1 MAEGSA
7 PFLKV
12 IRGDA
17 TPEEIAAL
25 VVTLSAIAAAQ
36 ASGPAE
42 PPKAVRNWSNP
53 ARLVRTP
60 VHPSA
65 GGWRRSVF

>member
-1 MAEGSA
+1 VAESSA

-25 VVTLSAIAAAQ
+25 VVTLSAIAAARG
-36 ASGPAE
+36 SGPDKR
-42 PPKAVRNWSNP
+42 PKAVRNWANP
-53 ARLVRTP
+53 ARLVRAA
-60 VHPSA
+60 VHPSP
-65 GGWRRSVF
+65 GGWRRGAF